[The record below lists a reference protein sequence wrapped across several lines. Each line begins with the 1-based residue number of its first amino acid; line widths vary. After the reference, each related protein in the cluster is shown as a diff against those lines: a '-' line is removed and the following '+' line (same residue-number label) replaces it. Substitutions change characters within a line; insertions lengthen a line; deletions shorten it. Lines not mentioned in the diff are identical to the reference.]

1 MYDGKQVIRFEN
13 KFKAKDLGGLGIELV
28 KRKGTGNYD
37 KDRTK
42 FNTSY
47 VPLSKTTLQEQVY
60 SKLKEN
66 EIYYNDSKN
75 VNLLNGA
82 IVTSGKEFFTSLGMN
97 FIDSGRKV
105 QKGKNKGKPILV
117 PDIKSENDIPEKV
130 KQFFDDSYIFLE
142 NLVGKENIVYAEVH
156 YDEDTPHMH
165 FYFLPVVDK
174 VKRKV
179 FETDENGKILYRE
192 GIDKNGNT
200 KMVPI
205 QKKDEKGKNVYNIE
219 TGKFLNCDHFW
230 KQLGGKASFAKIQDD
245 FNDYITKKG
254 FNLDRGNIGGNA
266 HHITKNEKIVM
277 DLQEQID
284 DMKKE
289 LQKNQKLNNIELDT
303 NKEFKDIETNDILNP
318 VKRKIVGYKD
328 EDINKL
334 IEYSK
339 STGKENSKNKNIIR
353 KKDSLINDLNLE
365 INLLQSENA
374 KLKDGRG
381 IKERDTIIEEQ
392 KVKIN
397 SLSNLIKQK
406 DKIIESL
413 EDKIDKLQESF
424 EKFKNKMYTLCDKF
438 CKAISHLVGK
448 HDIEEDEIDYDMFEY
463 HADNIIHK
471 YEKKEID
478 KDDFCL

>member
-66 EIYYNDSKN
+66 EIYYSDSKN

-205 QKKDEKGKNVYNIE
+205 QKK
-219 TGKFLNCDHFW
+219 
-230 KQLGGKASFAKIQDD
+230 
-245 FNDYITKKG
+245 
-254 FNLDRGNIGGNA
+254 GN
-266 HHITKNEKIVM
+266 H
-277 DLQEQID
+277 
-284 DMKKE
+284 
-289 LQKNQKLNNIELDT
+289 
-303 NKEFKDIETNDILNP
+303 
-318 VKRKIVGYKD
+318 R
-328 EDINKL
+328 
-334 IEYSK
+334 
-339 STGKENSKNKNIIR
+339 
-353 KKDSLINDLNLE
+353 
-365 INLLQSENA
+365 
-374 KLKDGRG
+374 
-381 IKERDTIIEEQ
+381 
-392 KVKIN
+392 
-397 SLSNLIKQK
+397 
-406 DKIIESL
+406 
-413 EDKIDKLQESF
+413 
-424 EKFKNKMYTLCDKF
+424 
-438 CKAISHLVGK
+438 
-448 HDIEEDEIDYDMFEY
+448 
-463 HADNIIHK
+463 
-471 YEKKEID
+471 YE
-478 KDDFCL
+478 